1 MCGTR
6 LQEIVDFLGDHVTSI
21 CGVWRDIEINGIAS
35 ISQSG
40 EDRLDWVNPSRQ
52 DKQKL
57 AEASKSIA
65 LIVDD
70 SITSTKRMEI
80 SGKILIRV
88 ASPRYVVGLVGEH
101 FFLKSFAPGVHK
113 SAVVSNHAAI
123 QESAY
128 VGAHTR
134 IGDCV
139 IGRNSVIH
147 DSVTISDSV
156 IIGDNTQIFPGAV
169 LGTDGLGCTRDSYGR
184 LSVFPHLGRLII
196 GNDVIIGANCS
207 IAKGSL
213 SDTIIGEGTKINA
226 LCFIA
231 HNCVIGKNVLIT
243 GSSML
248 NGSVRIGD
256 NASIYSH
263 VIVRDQ
269 KSVGDWS
276 VIGMGSVVTK
286 DVPPNEVW
294 VGNPAR
300 FLRKND
306 K

>member
-1 MCGTR
+1 M
-6 LQEIVDFLGDHVTSI
+6 
-21 CGVWRDIEINGIAS
+21 
-35 ISQSG
+35 
-40 EDRLDWVNPSRQ
+40 NPSRQ

-169 LGTDGLGCTRDSYGR
+169 LGTDGLGCTRDYQNIDSY
-184 LSVFPHLGRLII
+184 H
-196 GNDVIIGANCS
+196 
-207 IAKGSL
+207 
-213 SDTIIGEGTKINA
+213 
-226 LCFIA
+226 
-231 HNCVIGKNVLIT
+231 
-243 GSSML
+243 
-248 NGSVRIGD
+248 
-256 NASIYSH
+256 
-263 VIVRDQ
+263 Q
-269 KSVGDWS
+269 
-276 VIGMGSVVTK
+276 
-286 DVPPNEVW
+286 
-294 VGNPAR
+294 
-300 FLRKND
+300 ND
-306 K
+306 KGAEPCREYKVILNLSEARSSILNSQSSILNLASCAIES